1 MSKIKTYIKSI
12 LLPVIVG
19 GVVGI
24 IISKFMDYNTLE
36 KPFLSPPSIAFPIV
50 WTILYILMG
59 ISYGRLKEKNINDK
73 NVKTIYYLQLFV
85 NALWSIIFFVFKLR
99 LLAFAW
105 IILLDILVFVMINI
119 FYSKD
124 KKAGLLQIPYL
135 IWTLFATYIN
145 LFIYILNK

>member
-135 IWTLFATYIN
+135 IWTLFATYLN

>member
-59 ISYGRLKEKNINDK
+59 ISYGRLKEKN
-73 NVKTIYYLQLFV
+73 
-85 NALWSIIFFVFKLR
+85 
-99 LLAFAW
+99 
-105 IILLDILVFVMINI
+105 
-119 FYSKD
+119 
-124 KKAGLLQIPYL
+124 
-135 IWTLFATYIN
+135 
-145 LFIYILNK
+145 

>member
-99 LLAFAW
+99 LLAFVW